1 MNPIHQR
8 VCFNWMNL
16 QPLWGKLNI
25 KKKDRLIEGSQEL
38 VDFIRDELGIK
49 EEIVLKD
56 VEKNR

>member
-1 MNPIHQR
+1 
-8 VCFNWMNL
+8 MNL
-16 QPLWGKLNI
+16 QPLWSKLNI
-25 KKKDRLIEGSQEL
+25 KKKDRLTEGSQEL